1 MGGCEG
7 RGFDIHWRS
16 YIVCYLFVFFDLF
29 LGLIFLSISNKRMRD
44 ICRSERGVFCC
55 RGDTDCMATL
65 EGDDEDDDEISP
77 TTAIPAVVG
86 GKYAF
91 EKS

>member
-1 MGGCEG
+1 
-7 RGFDIHWRS
+7 
-16 YIVCYLFVFFDLF
+16 
-29 LGLIFLSISNKRMRD
+29 MRD
-44 ICRSERGVFCC
+44 ICISERGVFCC